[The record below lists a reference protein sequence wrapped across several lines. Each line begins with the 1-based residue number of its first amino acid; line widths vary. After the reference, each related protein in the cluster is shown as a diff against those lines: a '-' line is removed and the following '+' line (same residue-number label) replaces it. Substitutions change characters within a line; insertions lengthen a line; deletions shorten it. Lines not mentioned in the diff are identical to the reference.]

1 MNLQNLQQKN
11 GMLFMIRLVMQ
22 AMEKEMKIVQVLN
35 LKQKKVKSSLCN
47 YSDAYI
53 ILVTGHV
60 AARNSDTDTNIAFKN
75 WPLFTKCLTL
85 MWNSIEYSDNYSDVS
100 VSLWQFKSDEW
111 PVTNAGDHGH
121 VSADDSSFKYKSSIL
136 VKPAANEVLKL

>member
-1 MNLQNLQQKN
+1 
-11 GMLFMIRLVMQ
+11 
-22 AMEKEMKIVQVLN
+22 MEKEIKIVQVLN
-35 LKQKKVKSSLCN
+35 LKQKKVKSSLCD

-53 ILVTGHV
+53 VFVTGNI
-60 AARNSDTDTNIAFKN
+60 AARNSDADTNIAFKN

-136 VKPAANEVLKL
+136 VKPAANGVLKL

>member
-1 MNLQNLQQKN
+1 
-11 GMLFMIRLVMQ
+11 MIRLVMQ
-22 AMEKEMKIVQVLN
+22 AMEKEIKIVQVLN
-35 LKQKKVKSSLCN
+35 LKQKKVKSSLCD

-53 ILVTGHV
+53 VLVTGNI
-60 AARNSDTDTNIAFKN
+60 AARNSDADTNIAFKN

-111 PVTNAGDHGH
+111 PVTNTGDHGH

-136 VKPAANEVLKL
+136 VKPAANGVLKL